1 MQRFIFRRFLQ
12 SILAIVAL
20 SVVVFFATW
29 VTGDPVDYIL
39 PPEETTFEE
48 KEALSEK
55 LGLDRPLG
63 LQYLTYVSR
72 VFKGDFGYALGYGRI
87 PVTTVIKSRLKAT
100 LHLGAMAL
108 TTTLVV
114 AFPLGVYAAYNRGR
128 ILDTMARTL
137 AFAGQSIPEFWL
149 ALVLIYAFGVWFE
162 LLPVAGREGGWS
174 HWVLPT
180 VTASWNSLAGLLRIT
195 RSSVLEVLGS
205 DYIRTARAKGLMER
219 SVLWRHTLKNALIP
233 VITSVA
239 LLGVGLMNGI
249 VLVEVVFGWPG
260 LGRMAVSSVLARDL
274 FLIQGITLMFGA
286 MFLTA
291 NFLADVA
298 YSIVDP
304 RVRYD

>member
-1 MQRFIFRRFLQ
+1 MHRYIARRFLQ
-12 SILAIVAL
+12 SILALFAL

-48 KEALSEK
+48 KAALSEK
-55 LGLDRPLG
+55 LGLDAPIPV
-63 LQYLTYVSR
+63 QYVTYIGR
-72 VFKGDFGYALGYGRI
+72 VFRGDFGYALGYGRI

-100 LHLGAMAL
+100 LHLGIMAL
-108 TTTLVV
+108 TMTLVV
-114 AFPLGVYAAYNRGR
+114 AFPLGVYAAYNRGK
-128 ILDTMARTL
+128 ILDAFARTL

-149 ALVLIYAFGVWFE
+149 ALVLIYAFGVWFQ

-180 VTASWNSLAGLLRIT
+180 VTAGWNSLAGLLRIT

-233 VITSVA
+233 VITNVA
-239 LLGVGLMNGI
+239 LLAVGLLNGI

-260 LGRMAVSSVLARDL
+260 LGRMAVSAVLSRDL
-274 FLIQGITLMFGA
+274 FLIQGITLLFGA
-286 MFLTA
+286 MFLVA